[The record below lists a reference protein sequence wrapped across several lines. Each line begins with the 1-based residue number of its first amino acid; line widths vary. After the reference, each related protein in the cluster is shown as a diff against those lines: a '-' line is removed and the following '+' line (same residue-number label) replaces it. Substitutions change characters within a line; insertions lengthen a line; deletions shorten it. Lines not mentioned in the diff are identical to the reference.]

1 MSEETTQDTT
11 AAEKPF
17 LQIVSGNPT
26 DQEVAALT
34 MVFAGLA
41 KAAAAEQ
48 MASASKDRNH
58 WGNPEERLSRPTTF
72 NPSAFQNVN
81 FF

>member
-1 MSEETTQDTT
+1 MSEETNQGTK
-11 AAEKPF
+11 AAAKPF
-17 LQIVSGNPT
+17 LQIVSGNPS

-41 KAAAAEQ
+41 KSAAAQ
-48 MASASKDRNH
+48 QASTSYDRNQ
-58 WGNPEERLSRPTTF
+58 WGNLTERLSRPTTF

>member
-1 MSEETTQDTT
+1 MSEETTQDTK

-17 LQIVSGNPT
+17 LQIV
-26 DQEVAALT
+26 
-34 MVFAGLA
+34 VFAGLA
-41 KAAAAEQ
+41 KAAAAQQ
-48 MASASKDRNH
+48 MVSASKDRNN
-58 WGNPEERLSRPTTF
+58 WGNLDERLSRPNTF